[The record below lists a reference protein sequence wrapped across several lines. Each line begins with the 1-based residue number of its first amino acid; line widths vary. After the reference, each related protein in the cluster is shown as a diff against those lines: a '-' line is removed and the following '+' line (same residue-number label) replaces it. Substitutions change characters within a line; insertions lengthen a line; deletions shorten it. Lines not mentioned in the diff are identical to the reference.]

1 MQQKSNQV
9 VDRFGSWVYYAHI
22 RKQRKGESS
31 MKRFMSS
38 SMMMEMCMP
47 MCMCMFS
54 CAHNSQL
61 LSHNA

>member
-1 MQQKSNQV
+1 
-9 VDRFGSWVYYAHI
+9 
-22 RKQRKGESS
+22 
-31 MKRFMSS
+31 MKRFLSS

-61 LSHNA
+61 LSQNA

>member
-1 MQQKSNQV
+1 
-9 VDRFGSWVYYAHI
+9 
-22 RKQRKGESS
+22 
-31 MKRFMSS
+31 MKRFVSS

-61 LSHNA
+61 LSQNA

>member
-1 MQQKSNQV
+1 
-9 VDRFGSWVYYAHI
+9 
-22 RKQRKGESS
+22 

-54 CAHNSQL
+54 CAHNSHL
-61 LSHNA
+61 LSQNA

>member
-1 MQQKSNQV
+1 M
-9 VDRFGSWVYYAHI
+9 VDRCKTWVYYAHN

-31 MKRFMSS
+31 MKQFLS

-54 CAHNSQL
+54 CAHNSHL